1 MSSDQ
6 PLSEATIPSSL
17 AEIQRRCADL
27 LNDDDELTGLSL
39 LDTSDGQDANPY
51 DSTPR

>member
-1 MSSDQ
+1 MSKET

-27 LNDDDELTGLSL
+27 LDDDGEIKELALDESL
-39 LDTSDGQDANPY
+39 EAVGSDPY
-51 DSTPR
+51 TTQR